1 VNVYIDNV
9 VMKRVSTD
17 EVEGNLILNGV
28 FNGLAGWGYGA
39 YEPGSADFESHEEQF
54 RQLLALS
61 VMKLECTVVSG

>member
-1 VNVYIDNV
+1 LQAIFTTAAFLRQLFTMDKDYVNVYIDNV

-39 YEPGSADFESHEEQF
+39 YEPGSADF
-54 RQLLALS
+54 
-61 VMKLECTVVSG
+61 